1 MLKVQSVNKEDYDN
15 SEKMFILLK
24 MRNLSDLNNLFNVQD
39 AILLMVITENRFQEM
54 QNERL

>member
-1 MLKVQSVNKEDYDN
+1 
-15 SEKMFILLK
+15 MFILLK